1 MNLIMPTVNRKK
13 EVFDFIESLTQQ
25 LGLDAHKLNLYIMD
39 QNEEK
44 ILSDIETISNDNIN
58 IIYTKSADK
67 GLSLNRNYGLDKINR
82 GIVSFPDDDCVYF
95 DNTLKSVIDFFDA
108 NTTVDIVIGRIF
120 DRRHNKN
127 IIKNWPAQDVVVNKF
142 NFYQLSSSITIFCRD
157 KPSIQFDSRL
167 GAGSKF
173 GSCED
178 PDFLYRLLKMGKK
191 IVYTPSIE
199 VWHPEPDVT
208 NISLQKVQ
216 AYACGFGAF
225 VNKEFDL
232 IKMYL
237 LFGCVAKKIYQYLIW
252 NKNYKKGYFKAFFKG
267 LYYGLLNFNK

>member
-1 MNLIMPTVNRKK
+1 MPTVNRKK
-13 EVFDFIESLTQQ
+13 EVFDFIESLAQQ
-25 LGLDAHKLNLYIMD
+25 WGLNALKLNLYIID
-39 QNEEK
+39 QNKEE
-44 ILSDIETISNDNIN
+44 ILCDLDTISHDNIK

-95 DNTLKSVIDFFDA
+95 EDTLKSVIDYFDA
-108 NTTVDIVIGRIF
+108 NPTVDIVIGRIF
-120 DRRHNKN
+120 DRRLNKN
-127 IIKNWPAQDVVVNKF
+127 IIKNWPEHDVVVNKF

-178 PDFLYRLLKMGKK
+178 PDFLYRLLKLEKK
-191 IVYTPSIE
+191 VVYTPSID

-208 NISLQKVQ
+208 HISLQKVQ

-237 LFGCVAKKIYQYLIW
+237 LLACVAKKSYQYLFLK
-252 NKNYKKGYFKAFFKG
+252 KNYSKGYFKAFFKG
-267 LYYGLLNFNK
+267 LYYGLINFNK

>member
-95 DNTLKSVIDFFDA
+95 DNTLKSVIDFL
-108 NTTVDIVIGRIF
+108 TLT
-120 DRRHNKN
+120 
-127 IIKNWPAQDVVVNKF
+127 
-142 NFYQLSSSITIFCRD
+142 
-157 KPSIQFDSRL
+157 
-167 GAGSKF
+167 
-173 GSCED
+173 
-178 PDFLYRLLKMGKK
+178 LLW
-191 IVYTPSIE
+191 T
-199 VWHPEPDVT
+199 
-208 NISLQKVQ
+208 
-216 AYACGFGAF
+216 
-225 VNKEFDL
+225 
-232 IKMYL
+232 
-237 LFGCVAKKIYQYLIW
+237 
-252 NKNYKKGYFKAFFKG
+252 
-267 LYYGLLNFNK
+267 